1 MELTNRKLYFDTK
14 KEIEIQGL
22 EISNNEICQLLEKV
36 NNFKNY
42 TELTLNFDK
51 KPANLEYFYQ
61 LKEKL
66 FKGMPIQYI
75 LKEAPFIDLS
85 LYVDERVLIPRVE
98 TEELALRTLN
108 YIKAYKINVTN
119 FLDMCTGSGCIT
131 LYLKSQLKG
140 SEAYASDFSLDAL
153 EVAKINTK
161 NLDLKINFVHG
172 DKLNPFLKGEIK
184 FDLLI
189 SNPPYVQNKEDIEE
203 KVKKYEPMNA
213 IYSEDGTLFYEH
225 VFKHYKEI
233 MNDKFIMAFEINY
246 DQQERLTDLI
256 AKYFKDDITF
266 TFVKDIYDRT
276 RFLFVFRGFD
286 L

>member
-14 KEIEIQGL
+14 KEIEKQGL
-22 EISNNEICQLLEKV
+22 EISNNEICQLLEKA

-75 LKEAPFIDLS
+75 LKEASFIDLS

-98 TEELALRTLN
+98 TEELVLRTLN
-108 YIKAYKINVTN
+108 YIKAYKINITN
-119 FLDMCTGSGCIT
+119 FLDMCTGSGCIA

-140 SEAYASDFSLDAL
+140 SKAYASDFSLDAL
-153 EVAKINTK
+153 DVAKINAK
-161 NLDLKINFVHG
+161 NLDLKINFVYG

-203 KVKKYEPMNA
+203 KVKKHEPMNA

-225 VFKHYKEI
+225 VFQHYKEI